1 MIVKTDAIVL
11 NSMRFGDTSKIVWVY
26 TKEYGKVSII
36 AKGAVS
42 LKNKYGGSLEP
53 LSYISLIFYKKY
65 NINTLQTLKETD
77 LIIPFN
83 NIFAN
88 YIGLICGRICC
99 EFLKNTQ
106 PDNLQSIEIFELT
119 KDYLILLNKNIYN
132 EFVLS
137 TIFLFRLAEYTGFN
151 VDFSFIEDLP
161 IEPSNK
167 LLNLSLDN
175 LAPEYIQKSN
185 SGSFGLPTN
194 ILFKLSNFNNLS
206 FDNIPLDI
214 NFEINEFKDIVN
226 FFSKY
231 FEYHLNN
238 AIKIKYIDLLV

>member
-1 MIVKTDAIVL
+1 M
-11 NSMRFGDTSKIVWVY
+11 
-26 TKEYGKVSII
+26 
-36 AKGAVS
+36 
-42 LKNKYGGSLEP
+42 
-53 LSYISLIFYKKY
+53 
-65 NINTLQTLKETD
+65 QTLKETD

>member
-1 MIVKTDAIVL
+1 M
-11 NSMRFGDTSKIVWVY
+11 
-26 TKEYGKVSII
+26 
-36 AKGAVS
+36 
-42 LKNKYGGSLEP
+42 
-53 LSYISLIFYKKY
+53 
-65 NINTLQTLKETD
+65 
-77 LIIPFN
+77 
-83 NIFAN
+83 
-88 YIGLICGRICC
+88 
-99 EFLKNTQ
+99 
-106 PDNLQSIEIFELT
+106 
-119 KDYLILLNKNIYN
+119 
-132 EFVLS
+132 
-137 TIFLFRLAEYTGFN
+137 FRLAEYTGFN

-175 LAPEYIQKSN
+175 LAPEYIQKNN
-185 SGSFGLPTN
+185 SGSFGLSTN

>member
-119 KDYLILLNKNIYN
+119 KDYLILL
-132 EFVLS
+132 S
-137 TIFLFRLAEYTGFN
+137 TGFLRRRAG
-151 VDFSFIEDLP
+151 VR
-161 IEPSNK
+161 
-167 LLNLSLDN
+167 
-175 LAPEYIQKSN
+175 YR
-185 SGSFGLPTN
+185 
-194 ILFKLSNFNNLS
+194 
-206 FDNIPLDI
+206 
-214 NFEINEFKDIVN
+214 
-226 FFSKY
+226 
-231 FEYHLNN
+231 
-238 AIKIKYIDLLV
+238 